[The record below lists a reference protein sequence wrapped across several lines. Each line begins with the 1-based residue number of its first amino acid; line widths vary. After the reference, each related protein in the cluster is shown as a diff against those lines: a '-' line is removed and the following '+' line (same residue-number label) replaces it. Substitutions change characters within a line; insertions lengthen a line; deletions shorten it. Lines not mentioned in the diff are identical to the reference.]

1 MTNPTPGTDK
11 TVLDGWLGVYQI
23 SIQQIFGAEAP
34 CFDDVRGREGKWG
47 SLYYTVLYDDSW
59 VPGCCYE
66 LFRH

>member
-1 MTNPTPGTDK
+1 MANPHQELTKPY
-11 TVLDGWLGVYQI
+11 VLDGWVYQI
-23 SIQQIFGAEAP
+23 SIQQIFGAEAAP

-47 SLYYTVLYDDSW
+47 SLCVYDSW